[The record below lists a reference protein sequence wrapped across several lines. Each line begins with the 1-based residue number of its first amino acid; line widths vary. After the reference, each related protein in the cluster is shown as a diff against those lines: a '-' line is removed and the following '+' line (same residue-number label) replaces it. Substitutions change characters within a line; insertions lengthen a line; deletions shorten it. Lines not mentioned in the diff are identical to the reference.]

1 MKKTVRMAKIYVE
14 GIKKRCR
21 KQTIFSLTATGE
33 TDQEAIK
40 NLSDKVKAESFN
52 YKTLIFNQEGLLFDV
67 QMLGEIIIAPM
78 FPADAVLFEAF
89 RVV

>member
-21 KQTIFSLTATGE
+21 KQINFYLTATGE

-40 NLSDKVKAESFN
+40 NLSDKVEAESFN
-52 YKTLIFNQEGLLFDV
+52 YKSLIFNQEGLLFDV
-67 QMLGEIIIAPM
+67 HMLGEIIIAPM
-78 FPADAVLFEAF
+78 FPVDAVLFEAF

>member
-21 KQTIFSLTATGE
+21 KQTNFSLGE

-52 YKTLIFNQEGLLFDV
+52 YKSLIFNQEGLLFDV
-67 QMLGEIIIAPM
+67 HMLGEIIIAPM